1 MHLTLTQ
8 TTINQQTYW
17 LGTTPAG
24 LAFVDRANGPRD
36 EWQAFFKSANIHYD
50 QQANQQ
56 ACQELHDYLTG
67 QRQHFDIP
75 LDQTTGTPLQHQVWQ
90 ALTRI
95 PYGQAA
101 TYSQLATMINHP
113 TAVRAVASAV
123 GQNPLL
129 IVIPCH
135 RIRRKDGQLGGYRGG
150 LPMKRALLALEN
162 ARLPK

>member
-17 LGTTPAG
+17 LGTTPTG
-24 LAFVDRANGPRD
+24 LAFVGRANGPRD

-75 LDQTTGTPLQHQVWQ
+75 STKRRVPLYNNKFGK
-90 ALTRI
+90 L
-95 PYGQAA
+95 
-101 TYSQLATMINHP
+101 
-113 TAVRAVASAV
+113 
-123 GQNPLL
+123 
-129 IVIPCH
+129 
-135 RIRRKDGQLGGYRGG
+135 
-150 LPMKRALLALEN
+150 
-162 ARLPK
+162 